1 MNTNESAD
9 LGTAQNNPPQ
19 TQKDTVPFEAKNFVD
34 LVSKVLTDGSERS
47 ESPDSEEKDG
57 DAVQATA
64 ENDGES
70 EYAKPKSEIGKDD
83 ELDSE
88 ETEETKSD
96 EETDRGLPKGVKK
109 RIDKLSAK
117 RREAEAEIERLKGE
131 MERLT
136 QEANKP
142 ARTSQDRNNPF
153 NNLNS
158 MDEVNREIEQAKQV
172 RRWCEMNP
180 DGAVVRD
187 KNGNEVDYSAEEVR
201 NIKIKA
207 LDALEEHLP
216 KRINY
221 LQSFNQFENI
231 VSKEYPWWKDKSSQE
246 RIIADKFVQQFPEIT
261 KFPDYKMVLGDYIRG
276 VKAREASLKKTST
289 QKESP
294 PPQPKRTATPAYVS
308 PKEAKAENSRNRF
321 MQTGNAEHLSDII
334 ANRFL

>member
-34 LVSKVLTDGSERS
+34 LVSKVLTDSSERS

-64 ENDGES
+64 EKES
-70 EYAKPKSEIGKDD
+70 PVDETEPETEIGK
-83 ELDSE
+83 EEESDSE
-88 ETEETKSD
+88 ETEETKSDD

-109 RIDKLSAK
+109 RIDKLSTK
-117 RREAEAEIERLKGE
+117 RREAEAEVERLKGE

-142 ARTSQDRNNPF
+142 ARTPIANNPYS
-153 NNLNS
+153 NLNS
-158 MDEVNREIEQAKQV
+158 ADEVNREIEQAKQI
-172 RRWCEMNP
+172 RRWCELNP

-187 KNGNEVDYSAEEVR
+187 SKGNETEYSAEDVR
-201 NIKIKA
+201 SIKIKA
-207 LDALEEHLP
+207 LDALEDHLP
-216 KRINY
+216 KRLNY
-221 LQSFNQFENI
+221 LQNFNQFENI
-231 VSKEYPWWKDKSSQE
+231 VGKEYPWWKDKTSAE
-246 RIIADKFVQQFPEIT
+246 RRIADAFLQQFPEIT

-276 VKAREASLKKTST
+276 VKSREMASKKQSATT
-289 QKESP
+289 KEV
-294 PPQPKRTATPAYVS
+294 PPQPKRTATPAYVP
-308 PKEAKAENSRNRF
+308 PKEAKAQASRNKF
-321 MQTGNAEHLSDII
+321 AATGDVTHLSDII

>member
-9 LGTAQNNPPQ
+9 LGTAQNNPTQ

-34 LVSKVLTDGSERS
+34 LVSKVLTDSSERS

-64 ENDGES
+64 EKES
-70 EYAKPKSEIGKDD
+70 PVDETEPETEIGK
-83 ELDSE
+83 EEESDSE
-88 ETEETKSD
+88 ETEETKSDD

-117 RREAEAEIERLKGE
+117 RREAEAEVERLKGE

-142 ARTSQDRNNPF
+142 ARTPIANNPYS
-153 NNLNS
+153 NLNS
-158 MDEVNREIEQAKQV
+158 ADEVNREIEQAKQI
-172 RRWCEMNP
+172 RRWCELNP

-187 KNGNEVDYSAEEVR
+187 SKGNETEYSAEDVR
-201 NIKIKA
+201 SIKIKA

-216 KRINY
+216 KRLNY
-221 LQSFNQFENI
+221 LQNFNQFENI
-231 VSKEYPWWKDKSSQE
+231 VGKEYPWWKDKTSTE
-246 RIIADKFVQQFPEIT
+246 RRIADAFLQQFPEIT

-276 VKAREASLKKTST
+276 VKSREMASKKQPASS
-289 QKESP
+289 KEV
-294 PPQPKRTATPAYVS
+294 PPQPKRTTTPAYVP
-308 PKEAKAENSRNRF
+308 PKEAKAQASRNKF
-321 MQTGNAEHLSDII
+321 AATGDVTHLSDII